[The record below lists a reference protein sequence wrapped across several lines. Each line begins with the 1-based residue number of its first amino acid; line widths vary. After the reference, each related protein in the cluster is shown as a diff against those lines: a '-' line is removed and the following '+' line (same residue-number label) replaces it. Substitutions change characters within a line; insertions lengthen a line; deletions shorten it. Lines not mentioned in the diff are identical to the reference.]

1 MVFMKEKIPNFLAN
15 QRQVVSNF
23 LDRNAGLIIGDTK
36 KVLDIKNQYL
46 IETYLH
52 TIFNV
57 IKKNK
62 DLAYADVEADTGD
75 PYNDFHYYP
84 LIEIKKKG
92 SGLNDIFKKNNHP
105 PSGFFCIHN
114 YAIINRRDFD
124 LYNSFHKFTSKKNFV
139 KSLKV
144 SSGSICIFPLSN
156 NLKNQPFNAEFH
168 HNLDL
173 DLISLGKKRSEVIKI
188 IKQFKKDN
196 PIFLKKKMFQLDMSV
211 LKKMKGKKKY
221 RENLVKSFKEDGYK
235 YREFIEFSEKL
246 EKKGAKIEII
256 DRSVKPFDQYDLNS
270 KELKDFQKQL
280 NSLKK
285 QKNKRSGNNDIIK
298 CDVENGIYDVYNP
311 DIRAEDEI
319 YEGKKYSQY
328 SSAVLVLKK

>member
-1 MVFMKEKIPNFLAN
+1 
-15 QRQVVSNF
+15 
-23 LDRNAGLIIGDTK
+23 
-36 KVLDIKNQYL
+36 
-46 IETYLH
+46 
-52 TIFNV
+52 
-57 IKKNK
+57 
-62 DLAYADVEADTGD
+62 
-75 PYNDFHYYP
+75 
-84 LIEIKKKG
+84 
-92 SGLNDIFKKNNHP
+92 
-105 PSGFFCIHN
+105 
-114 YAIINRRDFD
+114 
-124 LYNSFHKFTSKKNFV
+124 
-139 KSLKV
+139 
-144 SSGSICIFPLSN
+144 
-156 NLKNQPFNAEFH
+156 
-168 HNLDL
+168 
-173 DLISLGKKRSEVIKI
+173 
-188 IKQFKKDN
+188 
-196 PIFLKKKMFQLDMSV
+196 MFQLDMSV